1 VITPDLRVTD
11 YIADARPDR
20 RAALEMLRAL
30 CRTELDG
37 FVEELRYGMPG
48 YVRTPGGDV
57 EIGFASQ
64 KRYLSLYVT
73 RTDVMDAFRDVLVGL
88 DVGKGCIRY
97 RRPEQLDADVI
108 RQVLRRTAAT
118 TGPVC

>member
-1 VITPDLRVTD
+1 MIAPDSRVTE
-11 YIADARPDR
+11 YIAAAHPNR
-20 RAALEMLRAL
+20 RAALELLRTL

-48 YVRTPGGDV
+48 YARIPGADV
-57 EIGFASQ
+57 EVGFASQ

-73 RTDVMDAFRDVLVGL
+73 RRDVMDAFRDALVGL
-88 DVGKGCIRY
+88 DLGKGCIRY

-108 RQVLRRTAAT
+108 RRILRRTAAT